1 MNGDAGIPE
10 MRLQDE
16 IDDLCCIANT
26 LNMSTVEVESAV
38 MKHHGNHQEVM
49 EVIQTMLAC
58 TQHFCLHADA
68 KHAAMARCIPYLLG
82 PGLHGL
88 NLRKEWC
95 SALLN
100 SVHPAGAASQGIR

>member
-1 MNGDAGIPE
+1 

-26 LNMSTVEVESAV
+26 LNVSTVEVESAV

-100 SVHPAGAASQGIR
+100 SVHPAGAASQGLR